1 MADSNLFDLF
11 EQAQND
17 VRLLPHRPVDEDL
30 LELYALFKQ
39 ATEGDVNGPRPAFFD
54 FRACAKHE
62 AREHIKGLDKDAAMD
77 RYCRVVTRL
86 KSELA
91 A

>member
-1 MADSNLFDLF
+1 MADSNLEALF
-11 EQAQND
+11 EQAQKD
-17 VRLLPHRPVDEDL
+17 VRQLPHRPVDEDL

-39 ATEGDVNGPRPAFFD
+39 ATEGDVTGPRPAFFD
-54 FRACAKHE
+54 FRACAKYE
-62 AREHIKGLDKDAAMD
+62 AWSQTSGLSSTDAMD
-77 RYCRVVTRL
+77 RYCRVVCRL